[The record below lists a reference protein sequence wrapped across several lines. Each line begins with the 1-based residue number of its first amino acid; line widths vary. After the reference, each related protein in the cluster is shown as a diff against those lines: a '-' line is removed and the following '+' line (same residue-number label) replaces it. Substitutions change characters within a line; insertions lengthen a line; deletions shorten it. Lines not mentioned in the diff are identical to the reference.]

1 MSNKDTGFLG
11 ENMAANHLINLGYEI
26 IERNWRY
33 KHLELDIIASKDGV
47 LNIIEVK
54 TRTNIQ
60 FGFPE
65 QSIGRQKMQYLK
77 NAAAVFQYKN
87 PKWKRIQFGVIA
99 IHLNEKSEWEIL
111 FLEDFF
117 L

>member
-1 MSNKDTGFLG
+1 MNNKDTGFLG
-11 ENMAANHLINLGYEI
+11 ENMAADHLIKLGYEI
-26 IERNWRY
+26 LERNWRY
-33 KHLELDIIASKDGV
+33 KHLELDIIASKNGI

-54 TRTNIQ
+54 TRSSIR

-99 IHLNEKSEWEIL
+99 IHLNKKGEWDLL